1 MEKEDFNME
10 YDREKL
16 IDLIIYHEGLE
27 LKPYRCTAGHLTIGI
42 GRNLDDRGIT
52 EDEARFLCQNDVDI
66 VEQELTRKFPFIVG
80 LDDVRI
86 RVLLDM
92 AFNLGVPRLSAFSNM
107 WAALEEGD
115 YKQAA
120 VEMLDSR
127 WARQVGRRATNL
139 SQMMETGEDK

>member
-1 MEKEDFNME
+1 ME

-27 LKPYRCTAGHLTIGI
+27 LKPYRCTAGYLTIGI

-52 EDEARFLCQNDVDI
+52 EDEARFLCQNDIDI
-66 VEQELTRKFPFIVG
+66 VEQELVGKFPFVVG
-80 LDDVRI
+80 FNEVRI

-92 AFNLGVPRLSAFSNM
+92 AFNLGIPRLSAFSNM

-115 YKQAA
+115 FKQAA

-127 WARQVGRRATNL
+127 WAKQVGRRATKL
-139 SQMMETGEDK
+139 SQMMETGTDG

>member
-1 MEKEDFNME
+1 MN

-66 VEQELTRKFPFIVG
+66 VEQELARKFPFIVG
-80 LDDVRI
+80 FDDVRI

-92 AFNLGVPRLSAFSNM
+92 AFNLYIYSI
-107 WAALEEGD
+107 
-115 YKQAA
+115 
-120 VEMLDSR
+120 
-127 WARQVGRRATNL
+127 
-139 SQMMETGEDK
+139 

>member
-1 MEKEDFNME
+1 ME

-66 VEQELTRKFPFIVG
+66 VEQELARKFPFIVG

>member
-1 MEKEDFNME
+1 MN

-80 LDDVRI
+80 FDDVRI

-115 YKQAA
+115 FKQAA

-139 SQMMETGEDK
+139 SQMMETGTDG